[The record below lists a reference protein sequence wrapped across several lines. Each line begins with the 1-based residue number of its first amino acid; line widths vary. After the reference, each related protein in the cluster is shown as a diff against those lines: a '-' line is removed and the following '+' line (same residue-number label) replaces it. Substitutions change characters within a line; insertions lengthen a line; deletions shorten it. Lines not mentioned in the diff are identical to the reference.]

1 MTETVKL
8 IPNDKK
14 DWLKTHTLTSEQR
27 QKLIT
32 QKLERATA
40 QFKANVKI
48 KVVT

>member
-1 MTETVKL
+1 MTDVVKS

-40 QFKANVKI
+40 QFKANAKI
-48 KVVT
+48 PVLA

>member
-1 MTETVKL
+1 MIDAVQL
-8 IPNDKK
+8 APNDKK

-40 QFKANVKI
+40 QFKAQRKTPVPG
-48 KVVT
+48 

>member
-14 DWLKTHTLTSEQR
+14 DWKKTHTLTSEQR

-40 QFKANVKI
+40 QFKANAKAKAVA
-48 KVVT
+48 

>member
-32 QKLERATA
+32 QKLEHAKK
-40 QFKANVKI
+40 QFEALAKTPVLA
-48 KVVT
+48 

>member
-1 MTETVKL
+1 MTDVVKL

-40 QFKANVKI
+40 QFKAYAKI
-48 KVVT
+48 KVVA

>member
-8 IPNDKK
+8 IPNDKN
-14 DWLKTHTLTSEQR
+14 DWKKTHTLTSEQR

-40 QFKANVKI
+40 QFKANAKI
-48 KVVT
+48 KFVA